1 MWCQIMFRMFY
12 KSLLVKLLII
22 GIDQIIW
29 MKLQTN
35 QDVFKHEREN
45 VDVGARYHGI

>member
-1 MWCQIMFRMFY
+1 MSWMFY
-12 KSLLVKLLII
+12 KNLLVKLLII

-29 MKLQTN
+29 MKLQPN

>member
-1 MWCQIMFRMFY
+1 MSRMFY
-12 KSLLVKLLII
+12 NNLLAKSLII

-29 MKLQTN
+29 MKLQPN

>member
-1 MWCQIMFRMFY
+1 MSRMFY
-12 KSLLVKLLII
+12 NNLLAKSLII